1 MLLRK
6 GCQHW
11 GYVTKE
17 GASTGDI
24 FLRKVPALGMYY
36 LGRYQHWGYVTKEG
50 ASTGDMLLRKVPALG
65 ICYLGRC
72 QHWGYV
78 T

>member
-6 GCQHW
+6 VPALGICYLGSCQHW

-17 GASTGDI
+17 D
-24 FLRKVPALGMYY
+24 
-36 LGRYQHWGYVTKEG
+36 

-65 ICYLGRC
+65 ISY
-72 QHWGYV
+72 
-78 T
+78 

>member
-6 GCQHW
+6 VPALGICYLGRCQHW

-36 LGRYQHWGYVTKEG
+36 LGR
-50 ASTGDMLLRKVPALG
+50 
-65 ICYLGRC
+65 C

>member
-1 MLLRK
+1 ML
-6 GCQHW
+6 
-11 GYVTKE
+11 
-17 GASTGDI
+17 
-24 FLRKVPALGMYY
+24 LRKVPALGMYY

-50 ASTGDMLLRKVPALG
+50 ASTGDMLFRKVPALG